1 MRINEVYKPIVWYIA
16 IVNDVYQP
24 IYKLG
29 GPHKAKWFRSKTGWF
44 LSNHPR
50 EVDCKDLWVFWE
62 FSPTIYARWCPSS
75 LAKLVYKSHNYG

>member
-29 GPHKAKWFRSKTGWF
+29 GPHKAKWFRSKTGFFPIIQEKWIAKT
-44 LSNHPR
+44 SG
-50 EVDCKDLWVFWE
+50 
-62 FSPTIYARWCPSS
+62 FSGNFRRPFMQGGAPVR
-75 LAKLVYKSHNYG
+75 